1 MTKRSYCWAHSRR
14 KFYELIKGSSDLNN
28 LKEINLFF
36 LSINEILKIDAE
48 IRKGNYEEI
57 VPRREA
63 EVRPLID

>member
-1 MTKRSYCWAHSRR
+1 
-14 KFYELIKGSSDLNN
+14 